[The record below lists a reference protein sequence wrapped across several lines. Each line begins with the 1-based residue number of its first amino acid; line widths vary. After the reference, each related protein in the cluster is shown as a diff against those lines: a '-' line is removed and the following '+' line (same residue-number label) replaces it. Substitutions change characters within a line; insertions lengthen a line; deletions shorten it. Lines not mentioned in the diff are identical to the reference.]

1 MRKLVA
7 KHPSTSC
14 CVTEIIDPVKLTMES
29 VRCKSV
35 TPADDGALDVMAKV
49 LEPLGFNV
57 RRLRFEQEGTA
68 PIDNIFARRGYASPH
83 LCYMGH
89 TDVVPA
95 GNEGDWISPPFEPVI
110 RDGKLYGR
118 GVADM
123 KGGNAAFAAAA
134 SRFLA
139 EHPDMEGSI
148 SLLLTGDE
156 EAVSVNGSVKV
167 IGWMKE
173 HGHIPDVA
181 LVGEPSNPQC
191 MGEVVR
197 VGRRGSLGGHLVVT
211 GVQGHSAY
219 PERAD
224 NPIPHMLRYLDA
236 LINADFD
243 TGTEDFPATHLA
255 VTTVDTGN
263 TAGNIIPARCE
274 ARFNMRFNDKW
285 TKETLDKNLR
295 KILDG
300 VRPNGYC
307 LTTSSNAPCFLT
319 KEHPWRDIVMGA
331 VKKVHGRR
339 PIADTGGGASDARFM
354 APYCPVVEYGL
365 VNHTIHKVDE
375 HAALQDI
382 EYLTQTY
389 LQILRDYFLA

>member
-1 MRKLVA
+1 M
-7 KHPSTSC
+7 TD
-14 CVTEIIDPVKLTMES
+14 IIDPVQLTIDS

-35 TPADDGALDVMAKV
+35 TPDDNGALDVMARALV
-49 LEPLGFNV
+49 PLGFTIH
-57 RRLRFEQEGTA
+57 RLRFEQDGTA
-68 PIDNIFARRGYASPH
+68 PIDNIFARRGVSGRH

-95 GNEGDWISPPFEPVI
+95 GRDDDWTSPPFEPVI

-123 KGGNAAFAAAA
+123 KGGNAAFIAAV

-139 EHPDMEGSI
+139 EHPNTEVSI

-156 EAVSVNGSVKV
+156 EAASINGSVKV
-167 IGWMKE
+167 IGWMKD

-181 LVGEPSNPQC
+181 LVGEPSNPSG
-191 MGEVVR
+191 MGEMVR
-197 VGRRGSLGGHLVVT
+197 VGRRGSLNGHLVVT

-224 NPIPHMLRYLDA
+224 NPIPRMVRYLNA
-236 LINADFD
+236 LIDTEFD
-243 TGTEDFPATHLA
+243 KGTDDFPPTHLA
-255 VTTVDTGN
+255 VTTIDTGN
-263 TAGNIIPARCE
+263 RAGNIIPARCE
-274 ARFNMRFNDKW
+274 ARFNMRFNDTW
-285 TKETLDKNLR
+285 TADTLDTYLR

-300 VRPNGYC
+300 VGMGGYH
-307 LTTSSNAPCFLT
+307 LTTGSNAPCFLT
-319 KEHPWRDIVMGA
+319 KEHPWRQTVMEA
-331 VKKVHGRR
+331 VAKVHSRL
-339 PIADTGGGASDARFM
+339 PKADTGGGTSDARFM

-365 VNHTIHKVDE
+365 INETIHKVDE

-382 EYLTQTY
+382 VDLTETY
-389 LQILRDYFLA
+389 QRILCDYFLRDDGGSR